1 MTLDVRWNAVATRD
15 SQADGRFV
23 YAVTSTGIYCRPSCA
38 SRRPDRSRVRFF
50 NDADAARLAGFRA
63 CKRCRP
69 DLAAVL
75 DPWPE
80 KIRRAC
86 AHLANAEGHLSLE
99 RLARHVGGSPYHL
112 QRQFKR
118 IVGVTPREFADA
130 CRVRRAKD
138 RLRRGKDATTAA
150 FDAGYGSTSRFYER
164 MGKSL
169 GMQPGTYRKG
179 GAGMRIHYAIVDSP
193 LGKLMVAAT
202 AKGVC
207 SVAMSGSAAELERV
221 LAAEYPAATIEPEQG
236 PLHRWTEQV
245 LAHLAGRLPRID
257 LPLDVRATAFQW
269 QVWTALTSIPR
280 GETRS
285 YAEVAEAIGR
295 PGAARAVARACAS
308 NPVALAIPCHRV
320 VPAVGGVGG
329 YRWGSERK
337 AALLDGERSA
347 RVKRAG

>member
-1 MTLDVRWNAVATRD
+1 MTLDARWNAVAARD
-15 SQADGRFV
+15 RQADGRFV

-38 SRRPDRSRVRFF
+38 SRRPARTRVRFF
-50 NDADAARLAGFRA
+50 DDGLAAQQAGFRA

-69 DLAAVL
+69 DAAETL

-86 AHLANAEGHLSLE
+86 AYLASADGHLSLQ

-130 CRVRRAKD
+130 CRLRKAKT
-138 RLRRGKDATTAA
+138 RMRRGSDATTAA

-179 GAGMRIHYAIVDSP
+179 GAGMRIQYAIVDSP

-202 AKGVC
+202 AQGVC

-221 LAAEYPAATIEPEQG
+221 LAAEYPAATIEPEAG
-236 PLHRWTEQV
+236 PLHEWTEQV
-245 LAHLAGRLPRID
+245 LEHLSGRLPRID

-269 QVWTALTSIPR
+269 QVWTALASIPR

-285 YAEVAEAIGR
+285 YAQVAAAIGR
-295 PGAARAVARACAS
+295 PAAARAVARACAS

-320 VPAVGGVGG
+320 VPSAGGIGG
-329 YRWGSERK
+329 YRWGSKRK
-337 AALLDGERSA
+337 AALLQNEKDSVA
-347 RVKRAG
+347 S